1 MPNPLAALR
10 DLRGPLG
17 VLASML
23 FVSQLGVGV
32 MLPIIPLYAIALGAS
47 PRDLGLL
54 TTAFSLANV
63 AAQLGVGF
71 ILDRIDPRIPIRAGI
86 ATYAG
91 ANLLISTAAGVPSL
105 LAFRALAGLGG
116 GANLVADRVYL
127 SRIAD
132 PARLAY
138 LNGLLGS
145 AGSAGALM
153 GPAVGGLLAQ
163 VADLR
168 APFLVVGFTSGI
180 AFLAS
185 LRLHQAPPS
194 SGAPVGGIVA
204 SAFNRSVIVLLV
216 ANTLLNSTFGAFIT
230 TFAPYA
236 TAAFAWSTAE
246 VGIVFSIFA
255 IGSLAAA
262 PLGAVADRRGRRLV
276 GTYATLPVLFF
287 ALALAFALPRPLIYL
302 GALAAGA
309 GLSTFGACW
318 FALLTEAAPE
328 ARRGRTFGI
337 VNAISMLG
345 LVIGANGAAAIWEL
359 YDIRLA
365 LALAG
370 LLAALGGLTLNFLG
384 PSRAQ
389 GEGSLA
395 AKPRR
400 ITRHYALVSRVAG
413 IMLIAVGSFDLAA
426 NLPYVRLYL
435 GI

>member
-1 MPNPLAALR
+1 MPNPFAALR

-23 FVSQLGVGV
+23 FVSQLGIGV
-32 MLPIIPLYAIALGAS
+32 MLPIIPLYAISLGAS

-63 AAQLGVGF
+63 AAQLAIGF
-71 ILDRIDPRIPIRAGI
+71 ILDRIDPRIPVRVGI

-91 ANLLISTAAGVPSL
+91 ANFLISTATSVPSL

-145 AGSAGALM
+145 AASSGALM
-153 GPAVGGLLAQ
+153 GPAIGGLLAQ

-168 APFLVVGFTSGI
+168 APFLVVAATSSI

-185 LRLHQAPPS
+185 LRLPPAS
-194 SGAPVGGIVA
+194 RPAAAVGGIVA
-204 SAFNRSVIVLLV
+204 SAFNRSVIVLLG
-216 ANTLLNSTFGAFIT
+216 ANTLLLSTFGAFIT
-230 TFAPYA
+230 TFAPFA
-236 TAAFAWSTAE
+236 TTALQWSTAE
-246 VGIVFSIFA
+246 VGIVFSLFA
-255 IGSLAAA
+255 LGSLAAA

-276 GTYATLPVLFF
+276 GTYATIPVFFF
-287 ALALAFALPRPLIYL
+287 ALAMALALPRPFIYV

-309 GLSTFGACW
+309 GISTFGACW
-318 FALLTEAAPE
+318 FALLTEASPE

-337 VNAISMLG
+337 VNAISTLG
-345 LVIGANGAAAIWEL
+345 IVFGANGAAAVWEL

-365 LALAG
+365 LAFAGVGAALAG
-370 LLAALGGLTLNFLG
+370 LSLNFL
-384 PSRAQ
+384 
-389 GEGSLA
+389 
-395 AKPRR
+395 PRR
-400 ITRHYALVSRVAG
+400 PKPVP
-413 IMLIAVGSFDLAA
+413 AA
-426 NLPYVRLYL
+426 DEARAA
-435 GI
+435 

>member
-1 MPNPLAALR
+1 MPDPLAALR

-23 FVSQLGVGV
+23 FVSQLGIGV
-32 MLPIIPLYAIALGAS
+32 MLPIIPLYAISLGAS

-63 AAQLGVGF
+63 AAQLGIGF
-71 ILDRIDPRIPIRAGI
+71 ILDRLDPRIPVRAGI

-91 ANLLISTAAGVPSL
+91 ANFLISTATSVPSL

-145 AGSAGALM
+145 AASSGALM
-153 GPAVGGLLAQ
+153 GPAIGGLLAQ

-168 APFLVVGFTSGI
+168 APFLVVAATSSI

-185 LRLHQAPPS
+185 LRLPP
-194 SGAPVGGIVA
+194 AARPAAAVGGVVA
-204 SAFNRSVIVLLV
+204 SAFNRSVIVLLI
-216 ANTLLNSTFGAFIT
+216 ANTLLLSTFGAFIT
-230 TFAPYA
+230 TFAPYST
-236 TAAFAWSTAE
+236 TAFGWSTAE

-276 GTYATLPVLFF
+276 GTYATLPVLLF
-287 ALALAFALPRPLIYL
+287 ALALVFALPRPVIYV

-309 GLSTFGACW
+309 GISTFGACW
-318 FALLTEAAPE
+318 FALLTEASPE

-337 VNAISMLG
+337 VNAISTLG
-345 LVIGANGAAAIWEL
+345 VVIGANGAALLWEL
-359 YDIRLA
+359 YDIRSGLVFA
-365 LALAG
+365 GIGAALAG
-370 LLAALGGLTLNFLG
+370 LSLTFL
-384 PSRAQ
+384 
-389 GEGSLA
+389 
-395 AKPRR
+395 PRR
-400 ITRHYALVSRVAG
+400 PKPVP
-413 IMLIAVGSFDLAA
+413 AA
-426 NLPYVRLYL
+426 EEARAA
-435 GI
+435 

>member
-1 MPNPLAALR
+1 MPNPLASLR

-23 FVSQLGVGV
+23 FVSQLGIGV
-32 MLPIIPLYAIALGAS
+32 MLPIIPLYAISLGAS
-47 PRDLGLL
+47 PRELGLL

-63 AAQLGVGF
+63 VAQLGTGF
-71 ILDRIDPRIPIRAGI
+71 VLDRIDPRLPVRAGI
-86 ATYAG
+86 ATYSG
-91 ANLLISTAAGVPSL
+91 ANFLISTAASVPSL
-105 LAFRALAGLGG
+105 LAYRALAGLGA
-116 GANLVADRVYL
+116 GANIVADRVYL

-145 AGSAGALM
+145 TASAGALL
-153 GPAVGGLLAQ
+153 GPAFGGLLAQ

-168 APFLVVGFTSGI
+168 APFIVVAITSAV
-180 AFLAS
+180 AFVAS
-185 LRLHQAPPS
+185 LRLAPPPR
-194 SGAPVGGIVA
+194 SGQSVGGIA
-204 SAFNRSVIVLLV
+204 TSAFNRPVIVLLV
-216 ANTLLNSTFGAFIT
+216 ANTLLLSTFGAFIT

-255 IGSLAAA
+255 IGGLAAA

-287 ALALAFALPRPLIYL
+287 ALSLVFALPRPVIYL

-309 GLSTFGACW
+309 GLSTFGSCW

-328 ARRGRTFGI
+328 ARRGRTFGV
-337 VNAISMLG
+337 VNAISTFG
-345 LVIGANGAAAIWEL
+345 VIIGANVSALLWEV

-365 LALAG
+365 LAYAGIVAALAG
-370 LLAALGGLTLNFLG
+370 LSLNLLG
-384 PSRAQ
+384 P
-389 GEGSLA
+389 
-395 AKPRR
+395 
-400 ITRHYALVSRVAG
+400 TRPKQ
-413 IMLIAVGSFDLAA
+413 IADPPPA
-426 NLPYVRLYL
+426 
-435 GI
+435 I

>member
-1 MPNPLAALR
+1 MRNPLGALR

-32 MLPIIPLYAIALGAS
+32 MLPIIPLYAISLGAS

-63 AAQLGVGF
+63 AAQLGMGF
-71 ILDRIDPRIPIRAGI
+71 VLDRIDARIPMRIGI

-91 ANLLISTAAGVPSL
+91 ANFLISTAASVPSL
-105 LAFRALAGLGG
+105 VAYRALAGLGG

-127 SRIAD
+127 SRIGD

-153 GPAVGGLLAQ
+153 GPAIGGLLAQ

-168 APFLVVGFTSGI
+168 APFLVVAATSTV

-185 LRLHQAPPS
+185 LRLARAPSAAAAPA
-194 SGAPVGGIVA
+194 GAGIVV

-216 ANTLLNSTFGAFIT
+216 ANTLLLSTFGAFIT
-230 TFAPYA
+230 TFAPYTT
-236 TAAFAWSTAE
+236 TAFRWSTAE

-262 PLGAVADRRGRRLV
+262 PFGAIADRRGRRLV

-287 ALALAFALPRPLIYL
+287 ALSLVLALPRPVIYL
-302 GALAAGA
+302 AALGAGA
-309 GLSTFGACW
+309 GISTFGACW
-318 FALLTEAAPE
+318 FALLTEASPE
-328 ARRGRTFGI
+328 ARRGRTFGV
-337 VNAISMLG
+337 VNAISTLG
-345 LVIGANGAAAIWEL
+345 VVIGANGAAALWEL
-359 YDIRLA
+359 YDIRGGLMLA
-365 LALAG
+365 GVGAALAG
-370 LLAALGGLTLNFLG
+370 LTLSFLPRKPKPGPAA
-384 PSRAQ
+384 
-389 GEGSLA
+389 GEAPA
-395 AKPRR
+395 A
-400 ITRHYALVSRVAG
+400 
-413 IMLIAVGSFDLAA
+413 
-426 NLPYVRLYL
+426 
-435 GI
+435 